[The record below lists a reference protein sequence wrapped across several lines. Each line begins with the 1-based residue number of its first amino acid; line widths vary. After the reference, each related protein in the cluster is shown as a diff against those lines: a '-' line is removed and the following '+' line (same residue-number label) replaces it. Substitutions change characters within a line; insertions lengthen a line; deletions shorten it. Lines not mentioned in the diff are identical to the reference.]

1 MDFTE
6 RYCKQRRYKRLNHIR
21 FYKNNM
27 DIAKITLPML
37 IKIVSDLDCMIT
49 LEADKLLNESIS
61 SDKKTV
67 YQNIKTELESLK
79 TYFNNEK
86 VKRG

>member
-1 MDFTE
+1 
-6 RYCKQRRYKRLNHIR
+6 
-21 FYKNNM
+21 M